1 MTRSTIEKRLTLG
14 RGFWLQWIFGN
25 TFGYGVGLGLPIIIA
40 ELLSAQRY
48 GLPASVLSFGLSVG
62 FCQWLLLRQAIPISP
77 KWILNTL
84 GSFILCCLLLIISF
98 QIFPPISLFFLLI
111 YPLLSSLFQWS
122 ILRKMFR
129 PSWAW
134 VLHGFTA
141 TFLCEFTGLIAGFTH
156 SHLAPHHQTG
166 FPTLIGGLIGGF
178 VYGLCTVPGLSRLMR
193 KSYTPPA
200 VKKYFGVDVPPNS
213 NLWLVDF
220 ISALFLG
227 LLIWG
232 WVLFF
237 QALSISPWMA
247 NDSRPLWLSNI
258 YPFIFIV
265 SLLVYIQI
273 SILIHELGHFILAA
287 FNGFDL
293 NCFAVGKW
301 VIIKRGRRLQLC
313 RTSSKIAGGFIQ
325 PSPKSLHALNK
336 RVFMM
341 ILGGPVASLL
351 LFIVGVVPLLFP
363 GLANNHEI
371 VRLIAFASILNFYLA
386 VLNFLPLKLGYIKT
400 DGGQMLDLT
409 QNNPAGQRFAA
420 IYGFEASIRQGIR
433 LRDIDPLLIDRAISI
448 PEKSMDHV
456 SGLLM
461 AYSVALDQRN
471 FEQAG
476 NYLDQALDMNLYY
489 PELFRGALLLEGAYF
504 EAHVRRRVDIARQ
517 WFDQI
522 KEKSL
527 VEPYSLLRAEAALL
541 LAEGDTATAQIKAEQ
556 GIAIVQR
563 DQFMIGSALAENE
576 WLLALL
582 QQILPSVVP

>member
-1 MTRSTIEKRLTLG
+1 MTRSTVEKTTMLG

-25 TFGYGVGLGLPIIIA
+25 SFGYGVGLGIPIIVA
-40 ELLSAQRY
+40 ELLSAKKD
-48 GLPASVLSFGLSVG
+48 GLTASVLSFSISVG
-62 FCQWLLLRQAIPISP
+62 FAQWLILRQAIPVST
-77 KWILNTL
+77 KWILNTFA
-84 GSFILCCLLLIISF
+84 SSILCCLFLIIAF
-98 QIFPPISLFFLLI
+98 QIFPPISLLFLLV
-111 YPLLSSLFQWS
+111 YPLLSSLFQWN

-134 VLHGFTA
+134 VLHSFTA
-141 TFLCEFTGLIAGFTH
+141 TFLGEFTGLIAGFTH
-156 SHLAPHHQTG
+156 SWLVPHHQTG
-166 FPTLIGGLIGGF
+166 VPTLIGGLVGGF
-178 VYGLCTVPGLSRLMR
+178 VYGLFTVPGLSRLMS
-193 KSYTPPA
+193 KIYTPPDA
-200 VKKYFGVDVPPNS
+200 KKHFGVDVPPDS
-213 NLWLVDF
+213 NIWLIEV
-220 ISALFLG
+220 ISMLFFGILV
-227 LLIWG
+227 WG
-232 WVLFF
+232 WILLF
-237 QALSISPWMA
+237 QALSLSPWAA
-247 NDSRPLWLSNI
+247 NEARPLWFGTI

-265 SLLVYIQI
+265 SLFVYLQI
-273 SILIHELGHFILAA
+273 SILIHELGHFIFAV

-301 VIIKRGRRLQLC
+301 VIVKRGQRLKLC
-313 RTSSKIAGGFIQ
+313 RTDSKIAGGFVQ
-325 PSPKSLHALNK
+325 PSPKSLNALNK
-336 RVFMM
+336 RLFMM

-351 LFIVGVVPLLFP
+351 LFIVGVIPLLFP
-363 GLANNHEI
+363 GLASNHEI
-371 VRLIAFASILNFYLA
+371 VRLIAFVSILNFYLA
-386 VLNFLPLKLGYIKT
+386 VLNFLPLKIGHVKT
-400 DGGQMLDLT
+400 DGGRMLDLN
-409 QNNPAGQRFAA
+409 QNNPAGQRLAA
-420 IYGFEASIRQGIR
+420 MYGFEASIRQGIR
-433 LRDIDPLLIDRAISI
+433 LRDIDPLIIDRAVAI

-504 EAHVRRRVDIARQ
+504 EAHIRRRVDIARQ

-541 LAEGDTATAQIKAEQ
+541 FAEGDTATAQVKAEQ

-582 QQILPSVVP
+582 QQILPSSVP